1 MRLALDWPITYWS
14 RMVLISAGEGRP
26 ALGAAVPSASDWA
39 SSRMM
44 SLHNSMH
51 SSQMNTD
58 GPAISLRTSCWLLP
72 QKEQYNSFSL
82 DPFLSVMFAPSG
94 RTDRIAAAPRRV
106 ALSRVRPGADQAPSP
121 RL

>member
-26 ALGAAVPSASDWA
+26 ALGAAAPSASDWA

-58 GPAISLRTSCWLLP
+58 GPAMSLRTSCWLLP
-72 QKEQYNSFSL
+72 QKEQYRSFSL
-82 DPFLSVMFAPSG
+82 DPFFSDMLSPETARTARRPAPL
-94 RTDRIAAAPRRV
+94 D
-106 ALSRVRPGADQAPSP
+106 ALRVRRRQFGGSGPC
-121 RL
+121 R